1 MEFFR
6 RTPSIDFMGMR
17 RITYVISAILML
29 GSFALLAVRG
39 LNLGIDFTGGVVIE
53 VSYPQTADIDRA
65 RAALAQAGFAD
76 AQVQSFGSS
85 RDLAVRVPP
94 AAQDE
99 NMTEISRRVGEAL
112 RQIDPGVQIRRT
124 EVVGPQVGEDLTEQG
139 GLAILFTFI
148 GILIYVGVRF
158 EKKMAAGT
166 VLAAMHDPIVIL
178 GFFSATQLT
187 FDLSVLAA
195 VLAVIGYSIND
206 TVVVFDRVR
215 EVFLLLRKVSP
226 REVLNTA
233 LNQTLSRTLMTS
245 FSVMFVV
252 VALYL
257 FGGETLKGFSIAI
270 IIGVVVG
277 TYSSIFVAGALA
289 LDMGVKAQ
297 DLMTEKKEDPELD
310 ALP

>member
-1 MEFFR
+1 MEFFK
-6 RTPSIDFMGMR
+6 RTPSLDFMGKR
-17 RITYVISAILML
+17 KVTYVISVLLMI
-29 GSFALLAVRG
+29 GSLVLLAVRG

-53 VSYPQTADIDRA
+53 VNYPGAANLDSA
-65 RAALAQAGFAD
+65 RDTLRKAGFPD
-76 AQVQSFGSS
+76 AQVQAFGSS
-85 RDLAVRVPP
+85 RDLAVRVIPP
-94 AAQDE
+94 Q
-99 NMTEISRRVGEAL
+99 GEDVNQVSKRIGDAL
-112 RQIDPGVQIRRT
+112 RAATPGVEVRRT
-124 EVVGPQVGEDLTEQG
+124 EVVGPQVGRDLTEQG
-139 GLAILFTFI
+139 GLAMLFTFI
-148 GILIYVGVRF
+148 GILIYVGLRF
-158 EKKMAAGT
+158 EKKMATGT

-215 EVFLLLRKVSP
+215 EVFLELRKATPIQVI
-226 REVLNTA
+226 NTA

-245 FSVMFVV
+245 FSVLFVV
-252 VALYL
+252 VSLYL

-270 IIGVVVG
+270 IIGVFIG

-289 LDMGVKAQ
+289 LDMGVHAQ
-297 DLMTEKKEDPELD
+297 DLMKIKKHDPELD

>member
-6 RTPSIDFMGMR
+6 RTPSIDFMGKR
-17 RITYVISAILML
+17 KITYVISATLMIV
-29 GSFALLAVRG
+29 SFALLFTRG

-53 VSYPQTADIDRA
+53 VNYPVAANVDRA

-76 AQVQSFGSS
+76 AQVQAFGSS

-94 AAQDE
+94 ADNEEVTQ
-99 NMTEISRRVGEAL
+99 ISQRVVEAL
-112 RQIDPGVQIRRT
+112 RQVDPGVQVRRT

-148 GILIYVGVRF
+148 GILIYVGFRF

-178 GFFSATQLT
+178 GFFAATQLT

-215 EVFLLLRKVSP
+215 EVFLLMRKATP
-226 REVLNTA
+226 TEVLNKA
-233 LNQTLSRTLMTS
+233 INETLSRTLMTS
-245 FSVMFVV
+245 FSVLFVV
-252 VALYL
+252 VSLYL
-257 FGGETLKGFSIAI
+257 FGGETLAGFSIAI
-270 IIGVVVG
+270 IIGVLVG

-289 LDMGVKAQ
+289 LDMGVKAL
-297 DLMTEKKEDPELD
+297 DLMDIKKEDPELD

>member
-6 RTPSIDFMGMR
+6 RTPTIDFMAKR
-17 RITYVISAILML
+17 RITYLISAILMI
-29 GSFALLAVRG
+29 GSFVLIATRG
-39 LNLGIDFTGGVVIE
+39 LNLGIDFTGGVVVE
-53 VSYPQTADIDRA
+53 VSYPNTANVDSA
-65 RAALAQAGFAD
+65 RSALAEAGFAD
-76 AQVQSFGSS
+76 AQVQAFGTS
-85 RDLAVRVPP
+85 RDLAVRVTP
-94 AAQDE
+94 DNGE
-99 NMTEISRRVGEAL
+99 DVNEVSRRVAAAL
-112 RQIDPGVQIRRT
+112 GQVDPGVQVRRT

-148 GILIYVGVRF
+148 GILIYVGFRF

-178 GFFSATQLT
+178 GLFAATQLT

-215 EVFLLLRKVSP
+215 EVFLQMRKVTP
-226 REVLNTA
+226 TEVLNTA

-245 FSVMFVV
+245 FSVLFVV
-252 VALYL
+252 VSLYL
-257 FGGETLKGFSIAI
+257 FAGESLRGFSIAI
-270 IIGVVVG
+270 IAGVLVG
-277 TYSSIFVAGALA
+277 TYSSIFVAGSLA

-297 DLMTEKKEDPELD
+297 DLMVIKKEDPELD